1 VEQDKI
7 IFALNKS
14 DLVSNYEIHERVKIL
29 NLTDNKK
36 WIAVSAL
43 AGKNLAEL
51 KTLIKNIIE
60 SQSSPNYQNLSKETN
75 DIYGN

>member
-1 VEQDKI
+1 
-7 IFALNKS
+7 
-14 DLVSNYEIHERVKIL
+14 VSNNEIQERVKIL

-43 AGKNLAEL
+43 AEKNLKEL

-60 SQSSPNYQNLSKETN
+60 NQSSPSYNKNMVKESN
-75 DIYGN
+75 DPYGN